1 MDAAKEIGERIKE
14 IIDALGITQT
24 EFATK
29 LNISQSM
36 VSKMCS
42 GASEP
47 SSRTIFDICDK
58 FNIDEFWLVTGFG
71 EMFHN
76 KSEDD
81 VITKFLAK
89 ILANKTD
96 PIYKEFVFAISQS
109 TVEELEVIKEF
120 ATRLVKST
128 GDSETSQNAIKQ
140 LRVTPIDWENRK

>member
-24 EFATK
+24 EFAAK

-47 SSRTIFDICDK
+47 SSRTISDICDK
-58 FNIDEFWLVTGFG
+58 FNIDDFWLVTGFG
-71 EMFHN
+71 EMFHS